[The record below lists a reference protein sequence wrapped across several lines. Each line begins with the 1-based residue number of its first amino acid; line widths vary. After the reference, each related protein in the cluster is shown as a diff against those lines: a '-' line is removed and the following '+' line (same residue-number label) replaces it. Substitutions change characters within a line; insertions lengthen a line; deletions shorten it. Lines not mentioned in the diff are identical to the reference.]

1 MWYDVPMTLRN
12 TAKRV
17 ARQLVES
24 RGYYIRHSSVLTYG
38 INYMTDIARIARLTG
53 AEIRVFFD
61 VGASIGWTS
70 VPALSAFPTAR
81 VIAFEPHPSTFAELT
96 AKIGRHERFE
106 AHNVAVGE
114 ISGSAELFC
123 NGGSRDSF
131 VFADDGARSLTV
143 DCVTIDSFCRRSGI
157 TAIDVLKTDTE
168 GFDLSVLKG
177 ASDMLASDSVKFV
190 FTEFFQFD
198 HEGKGTS
205 LTQVADLLLP
215 LGFSFIATY
224 CDNVV
229 IEEER
234 LFVCANVLFAKI

>member
-1 MWYDVPMTLRN
+1 M
-12 TAKRV
+12 
-17 ARQLVES
+17 
-24 RGYYIRHSSVLTYG
+24 
-38 INYMTDIARIARLTG
+38 
-53 AEIRVFFD
+53 
-61 VGASIGWTS
+61 
-70 VPALSAFPTAR
+70 
-81 VIAFEPHPSTFAELT
+81 
-96 AKIGRHERFE
+96 
-106 AHNVAVGE
+106 AVGE

-131 VFADDGARSLTV
+131 VFADDGAQSLTV

-177 ASDMLASDSVKFV
+177 ASDMLARGGVKFV

-215 LGFSFIATY
+215 LRFLVYRNLQRQY
-224 CDNVV
+224 CHRGGTV
-229 IEEER
+229 ICVR
-234 LFVCANVLFAKI
+234 

>member
-1 MWYDVPMTLRN
+1 MTLRN

-24 RGYYIRHSSVLTYG
+24 RGYYIRHTSVLTYG

-70 VPALSAFPTAR
+70 VPALTAFPTAR

-96 AKIGRHERFE
+96 AKVGGHERFE
-106 AHNVAVGE
+106 AHNVALSEVNGF
-114 ISGSAELFC
+114 GRLFC

-131 VFADDGARSLTV
+131 VFADDGAQTLTV
-143 DCVTIDSFCRRSGI
+143 DCVSIDSFCRRSGI
-157 TAIDVLKTDTE
+157 TAIDVLKIDTE
-168 GFDLSVLKG
+168 GFDLSVLRG
-177 ASDMLASDSVKFV
+177 ASDMLARGGVKFV

-215 LGFSFIATY
+215 LGYSFIATY
-224 CDNVV
+224 SDNVV
-229 IEEER
+229 IEEKR

>member
-1 MWYDVPMTLRN
+1 MNLQSA
-12 TAKRV
+12 AKRI

-61 VGASIGWTS
+61 VGASIGYTS
-70 VPALSAFPTAR
+70 APALSAFPKAR

-96 AKIGRHERFE
+96 ANIGRHERFE
-106 AHNVAVGE
+106 AHNVAVSEVNGQ
-114 ISGSAELFC
+114 ARLFC

-131 VFADDGARSLTV
+131 VFADDGAQSLTV
-143 DCVTIDSFCRRSGI
+143 DCVTIDSFCRRSGV
-157 TAIDVLKTDTE
+157 TAIDVLKTDAE
-168 GFDLSVLKG
+168 GFDLSVLRG
-177 ASDMLASDSVKFV
+177 ASDMLTSGGVKFV
-190 FTEFFQFD
+190 LTEFFQFD
-198 HEGKGTS
+198 REGKGTS

-215 LGFSFIATY
+215 LGFSFVATY
-224 CDNVV
+224 SDNVV
-229 IEEER
+229 IEHER